1 MDGLMKN
8 RPVWAKNDF
17 ECFGCNS
24 LQKTAD
30 QSDGQKKNSTAMDK
44 QSRHRG
50 ESQRTQC
57 ET

>member
-1 MDGLMKN
+1 MKN